1 MGGKS
6 EDVGERSDEPD
17 NIGTNR
23 GKSCKGCL
31 YYSSLLKSKQRNPL
45 CVGVSRAL
53 PQVPNYVIGESEM
66 EASKEGRS
74 LAEFKY
80 ACVGYSV
87 YLDKKDNPAGQQGD
101 QAELPF
107 CVGIELLVDKRA
119 ANTEHHPSHVNSN
132 SKEDAPVFSQPR
144 TYKPPHSIGDE
155 FFNRFTRNASLVA
168 SGVARNLYR
177 VGNYIKDN
185 VDDILYPYRRR
196 PK

>member
-1 MGGKS
+1 MPYPKEESGMGGKS

-53 PQVPNYVIGESEM
+53 PQEM